1 VVLQRVHRTS
11 VDSVP
16 IIDHVLILTQEF
28 DSCHLSNQEADRFP
42 RQLKQALPSV

>member
-16 IIDHVLILTQEF
+16 IIDHVLILT
-28 DSCHLSNQEADRFP
+28 H
-42 RQLKQALPSV
+42 